1 MIKFFMM
8 PMITS
13 NDSNTY
19 VSKYTVHYNNNN
31 SYNIIII
38 IWDPKSVKSNY
49 LKMKVFQHREKP

>member
-1 MIKFFMM
+1 MM